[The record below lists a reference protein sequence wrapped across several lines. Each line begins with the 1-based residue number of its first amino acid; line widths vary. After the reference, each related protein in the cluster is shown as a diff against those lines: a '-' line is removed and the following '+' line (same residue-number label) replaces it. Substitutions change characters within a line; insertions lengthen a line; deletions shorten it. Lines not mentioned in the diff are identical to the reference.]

1 MLNKLDSGFNLD
13 RFNFPVRPKYNKL
26 SGNLKDSKISVNE
39 IKNYLNDNGYKLMAH
54 REAYIPFF
62 KIKSSNGI
70 KIIDSMSYNLEL

>member
-1 MLNKLDSGFNLD
+1 MLFNDTINGLSNQKIISIDNKMLNKLDSGFNLD

-54 REAYIPFF
+54 RSLYTVF
-62 KIKSSNGI
+62 
-70 KIIDSMSYNLEL
+70 